1 MGNSRSHHVG
11 CWHWLTGC
19 CDPSHADCD
28 CEAVMSAGTAHLPLT
43 ESLSR
48 LIVCSQSSTQH
59 HFSSNFPALPVSAAV
74 VFHTSWMLFQTLSQ
88 QCGCTEGITRY
99 TTVLCKAMNKP
110 FPSTFWSSYYSN
122 LVQSNTNAHC
132 HKATRQLVWLHLM
145 AGLTQVY
152 EIYGYTSVVVLI
164 VQSVKIQSNQCS
176 STELLQSGLGSPK
189 QNLWGILRTASSQ
202 AGHCYCCS
210 ANSVKALTP
219 TTENY
224 HRLFLREWT
233 YRSLHYGGSLTL
245 EQQQQLQLATKQW
258 AKKTQTNWW
267 NASRSSLQW
276 KDNAQKPTGT

>member
-1 MGNSRSHHVG
+1 MLTVTVKLSCQLARHISHSQNHCPVA
-11 CWHWLTGC
+11 
-19 CDPSHADCD
+19 S
-28 CEAVMSAGTAHLPLT
+28 SAPNRQH
-43 ESLSR
+43 
-48 LIVCSQSSTQH
+48 STILAAIFQH
-59 HFSSNFPALPVSAAV
+59 YLFLQQLF
-74 VFHTSWMLFQTLSQ
+74 FHTSWMLFQTLSQ

-132 HKATRQLVWLHLM
+132 HKATRQLVWVHLM

-224 HRLFLREWT
+224 HWLFLREWT

-245 EQQQQLQLATKQW
+245 QQQQQPQLATKQW

-267 NASRSSLQW
+267 NA
-276 KDNAQKPTGT
+276 